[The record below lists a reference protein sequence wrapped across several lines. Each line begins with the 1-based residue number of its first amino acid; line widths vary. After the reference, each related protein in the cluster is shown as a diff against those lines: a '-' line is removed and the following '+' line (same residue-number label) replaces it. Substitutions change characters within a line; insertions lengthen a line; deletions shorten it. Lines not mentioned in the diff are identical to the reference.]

1 MIPGLLSG
9 LLWGLDT
16 VMIGVVLAKLGN
28 DFLLAFLAPILS
40 SFIHDA
46 MSAVW
51 LWVITFLRR
60 GIKPLFKVWH
70 SKAAV
75 EVMVAALLGGP
86 IGMTCYVLSIRDLGS
101 GLTALFSAFFP
112 ALGAAMGHF
121 FLKQRLKFYQWLS
134 LLVCLGAVAVL
145 SVPTS
150 GGLKITATG
159 LLWAI
164 ICVVSWAAESVICAH
179 AMQNDAVSAEQA
191 IVIRQTVSAL
201 TYAIIILPWLNAWKM
216 IPPLLSLPSSGFLPL
231 AAICGAFSFIL
242 YYRAIH
248 QLGAGRG
255 MALNITYCAWAMVF
269 AAIFLR
275 EKPALYQL
283 AAAVVLIIA
292 SLVTAGA
299 FIFRRG
305 VSPSDK
311 LK

>member
-121 FLKQRLKFYQWLS
+121 FLKTT
-134 LLVCLGAVAVL
+134 VEVL
-145 SVPTS
+145 SVAFATRLS
-150 GGLKITATG
+150 GSRCRTERTYLRRSKDHG
-159 LLWAI
+159 
-164 ICVVSWAAESVICAH
+164 
-179 AMQNDAVSAEQA
+179 D
-191 IVIRQTVSAL
+191 RSAL
-201 TYAIIILPWLNAWKM
+201 GHNL
-216 IPPLLSLPSSGFLPL
+216 
-231 AAICGAFSFIL
+231 CG
-242 YYRAIH
+242 
-248 QLGAGRG
+248 QLGGGIGNLCSRNA
-255 MALNITYCAWAMVF
+255 
-269 AAIFLR
+269 
-275 EKPALYQL
+275 K
-283 AAAVVLIIA
+283 
-292 SLVTAGA
+292 
-299 FIFRRG
+299 
-305 VSPSDK
+305 
-311 LK
+311 